1 MAALPRIVRR
11 CRDPAGPPSP
21 ARPDRPGERGTVAVS
36 REGGTTF
43 TITFGSDH
51 GEA

>member
-1 MAALPRIVRR
+1 MQPVDDLTQQL
-11 CRDPAGPPSP
+11 G
-21 ARPDRPGERGTVAVS
+21 GTVAVS